1 MNSRTIWE
9 LRCRIHR
16 LEVDAETLKRD
27 PIANAAPLNVL
38 VGEIEKA
45 RRQLGTL
52 RGFIYPV
59 AVEMCFGEK
68 TVRVIVDSPNEA
80 HRIELAWLRLHV
92 GGGITRQRAEY
103 SRWAAPLLQQVQRER
118 IAS

>member
-1 MNSRTIWE
+1 MNPRTIWE

-80 HRIELAWLRLHV
+80 RRIELAWLRLHV
-92 GGGITRQRAEY
+92 GGGISQQRAEY
-103 SRWAAPLLQQVQRER
+103 SRWAAPLLRSSRER
-118 IAS
+118 KSA